1 MRFQRS
7 EIAADDQHSNL
18 GLAIPQQARDLRNRV
33 PLGIE
38 VLRLVAPSLHVGFR
52 LIAEVLSKQVPADA
66 SFGSERNAEEPREVR
81 IVSVVPIHWDRAALL
96 RRPAVDPV
104 RDPPVPRQR
113 RSRPTWLDAYHR
125 RPQRRTSRTFRRHR
139 DLTNRGI
146 PSWSAAQVCE
156 YGRHPT
162 VAARIQVEL
171 GEDASDVLAHGGFAD
186 EKPLRDRA
194 VRQALSHQAEHLVLT

>member
-1 MRFQRS
+1 MEARLRS
-7 EIAADDQHSNL
+7 
-18 GLAIPQQARDLRNRV
+18 
-33 PLGIE
+33 
-38 VLRLVAPSLHVGFR
+38 
-52 LIAEVLSKQVPADA
+52 
-66 SFGSERNAEEPREVR
+66 
-81 IVSVVPIHWDRAALL
+81 ALL
-96 RRPAVDPV
+96 HATVPEQCRRDTDPV
-104 RDPPVPRQR
+104 RDAPVPRQR

-125 RPQRRTSRTFRRHR
+125 RPQWRTSRTFRHHR

-162 VAARIQVEL
+162 VAARIKVEL
-171 GEDASDVLAHGGFAD
+171 GEDASDVLAYGGFAD